1 VDDAHAQ
8 VWELVHEQRA
18 ATVQR
23 LILQTKRIG
32 LATFTKSSFQM
43 NAYAR
48 STLWQS
54 LKEKKTQTFFS
65 AARLI
70 EDLDAP
76 SCLPGEWHA
85 HRPFY

>member
-1 VDDAHAQ
+1 VDDAQAQ

-70 EDLDAP
+70 
-76 SCLPGEWHA
+76 
-85 HRPFY
+85 